1 MHGMV
6 IVLKWV
12 KRWHMPK
19 SFIYH
24 TWISIFFSCTWL
36 WWIGSNYGDELFYVI
51 LFWHFIF
58 IQKKKP
64 LVICSWNP
72 IFVPFFHYKNSSEY
86 IYIYIYIYIYN
97 AIDNLFLIFLLNLLI
112 RCLKFHVPHTCVNIS
127 FILCLPT

>member
-24 TWISIFFSCTWL
+24 TCISIFFSCTWL

-64 LVICSWNP
+64 LVICSWTL
-72 IFVPFFHYKNSSEY
+72 FLYHFFIIKILLNIS
-86 IYIYIYIYIYN
+86 IYIYIYN
-97 AIDNLFLIFLLNLLI
+97 ANAIDNLILIFLLNLLI
-112 RCLKFHVPHTCVNIS
+112 WCLKFHVPHTCVNIS